1 MQVNKEENDQIRRD
15 LKDTK
20 KDFDDLEANNVSFNN
35 RLLFVTDD
43 VVIACSIHFLNF
55 ILTLVRC
62 NSMVYE
68 NRDEKKDKYSF
79 NRDCNRQPDQK

>member
-1 MQVNKEENDQIRRD
+1 LQALFEKMQVNKEENDQIRRD

-43 VVIACSIHFLNF
+43 VVIACLIHFFEFHSDFSKMQLNG
-55 ILTLVRC
+55 IRKQ
-62 NSMVYE
+62 
-68 NRDEKKDKYSF
+68 RRKK
-79 NRDCNRQPDQK
+79 RQIFVQ